1 MITIT
6 IKTASL
12 LSDIRI
18 KSQMN
23 TERIKDPEE
32 RYAVRAGEENNAE
45 VMESLQEAWRA
56 MKGLCRRF
64 LATTDDTTGSDI
76 FDNSTTDKTL
86 SLDVTVR
93 RSSNIGEP
101 LAQAMHNYLVNGTLR
116 RFYTSAVMADLVTLY
131 GAAEN
136 AARDE
141 IVLLLYRKLEPV
153 YTTN

>member
-12 LSDIRI
+12 LDDIRI
-18 KSQMN
+18 KSFMN
-23 TERIKDPEE
+23 SERIKDPEE
-32 RYAVRAGEENNAE
+32 RYAVRAAEENNAE
-45 VMESLQEAWRA
+45 VMESLQEAWRSLKA
-56 MKGLCRRF
+56 LCRKF
-64 LATTDDTTGSDI
+64 LAATDDAAGSDI
-76 FDNSTTDKTL
+76 FDTSTADRTL
-86 SLDVTVR
+86 TLDVTVR

-141 IVLLLYRKLEPV
+141 VVNLLYRKLEPA
-153 YTTN
+153 YTD